1 MKLIQVLIP
10 FILLLTCCVT
20 KFIPQT
26 NENPELLVVEGLIT
40 DQPGANT
47 LKLSSTLPIGIRS
60 NAKPLTGYYVSITDD
75 LGNAFYFRET
85 DTGTYVTDPS
95 IFIGTIGRFYTLHI
109 DPSTD
114 KNKHRFESYPIE
126 MKPVPPIDSIYY
138 EKVEIS
144 ENNMWSQPP
153 EGCQIFLNT
162 HDPTNQCRY
171 YRWEYTETWE
181 FRIPYNVP
189 NSTCWISSN
198 SDKINIKSTGSLAE
212 TRILR
217 YKLNYISNQSDRLK
231 VKYSILVNQYSLN
244 EDEYTY
250 WEKLQN
256 ISEQVG
262 GLYDMIPSRIIS
274 NVRCIDNPDVKV
286 LGFFSVSA
294 NTSRRIFIKDNFFGQ
309 ANLYTDDDCIA
320 DTVFNGAFIPNL
332 NETAWVIIEHF
343 YPPPTYKVITYT
355 RGCADCT
362 TRGTTQK
369 PVFWKDYK

>member
-1 MKLIQVLIP
+1 MIP
-10 FILLLTCCVT
+10 FMLFLTCCVT

-47 LKLSSTLPIGIRS
+47 LKLSSTLPLGIRS
-60 NAKPLTGYYVSITDD
+60 NAKPLTGYYVTITDD
-75 LGNAFYFRET
+75 LGNMFYFIET
-85 DTGTYVTDPS
+85 DTGTYVSDPS
-95 IFIGTIGRFYTLHI
+95 IFKGTIGRFYTLHI
-109 DPSTD
+109 NPSTD
-114 KNKHRFESYPIE
+114 KNIHRFESYPIE

-144 ENNMWSQPP
+144 DNNMFSQPP

-244 EDEYTY
+244 EDEYLY

-256 ISEQVG
+256 ISTEVGSLYDITPAYIPSNISCTEDPNEQV
-262 GLYDMIPSRIIS
+262 
-274 NVRCIDNPDVKV
+274 
-286 LGFFSVSA
+286 LGYFSVSA
-294 NTSRRIFIKDNFFGQ
+294 RSSKRIFIKDSFSGQ
-309 ANLYTDDDCIA
+309 VDLYSTCPSDTIA
-320 DTVFNGAFIPNL
+320 GSDTISIPGL
-332 NETAWVIIEHF
+332 NESVWVIVSRMESGM
-343 YPPPTYKVITYT
+343 PPYRIITDNK
-355 RGCADCT
+355 GCADCSV
-362 TRGTTQK
+362 RGTPVK
-369 PVFWKDYK
+369 PAFWRDDK